1 MTESE
6 KAAAGLLYDANYD
19 EELVRKRAECKD
31 KCHRYNLCLPSD
43 TAQQDE
49 IMRGILG
56 KAGNGLHITAP
67 FWCDYGYNIFVGDDF
82 YSNHNLVILD
92 CAPITFGNH
101 VFIAPNCCFSAA
113 GHPLDVEQRNAGLEI
128 ALPITVGSNVWI
140 GAGAVLVGGIRVGP
154 GAKIGAGAVVHTDV
168 PAGATVVSPGAR
180 IIERR
185 EP

>member
-1 MTESE
+1 MTERE
-6 KAAAGLLYDANYD
+6 KAAAGFLYDANYD
-19 EELVRKRAECKD
+19 EELARQLAECKD

-56 KAGNGLHITAP
+56 KAGNGLRITAP

-92 CAPITFGNH
+92 CAPITFGDH

-113 GHPLDVEQRNAGLEI
+113 GHPLAGDSLYGAE
-128 ALPITVGSNVWI
+128 LPCPSGFLLHH
-140 GAGAVLVGGIRVGP
+140 GRVSLP
-154 GAKIGAGAVVHTDV
+154 DFQAFRL
-168 PAGATVVSPGAR
+168 PAWLPLLPREAQEKATAFLGM
-180 IIERR
+180 E
-185 EP
+185 EE

>member
-6 KAAAGLLYDANYD
+6 KAAAGFLYDANYD
-19 EELVRKRAECKD
+19 EELARQRAECKD

-113 GHPLDVEQRNAGLEI
+113 GTAARRQCPAVPLFPLLDC
-128 ALPITVGSNVWI
+128 GSGDGYVIEFWI
-140 GAGAVLVGGIRVGP
+140 WKLFLQCSR
-154 GAKIGAGAVVHTDV
+154 
-168 PAGATVVSPGAR
+168 
-180 IIERR
+180 
-185 EP
+185 